1 MDAEDKAMKV
11 LVIYDSV
18 FGNTEKIAQAIGAAL
33 VPLGNVGVIRVGD
46 VKPEQLAAVELLI
59 VGSPTRGFRPTD
71 AVKNFLAGLAA
82 GSLAGVKV
90 AAFDTRI
97 PTEKIKSS
105 ILRTFVK
112 WGGYA
117 DKPIAAA
124 LVKNGGSLLLPPEGF
139 FVEDS
144 EGPLLAGELERAAA
158 WAKQV
163 AEAVGQ

>member
-46 VKPEQLAAVELLI
+46 VKPEQLAGVELLI

-71 AVKNFLAGLAA
+71 A
-82 GSLAGVKV
+82 
-90 AAFDTRI
+90 
-97 PTEKIKSS
+97 IKSP

-144 EGPLLAGELERAAA
+144 EGPLSAGELERAAA

-163 AEAVGQ
+163 AEAAGK

>member
-1 MDAEDKAMKV
+1 MKV

-33 VPLGNVGVIRVGD
+33 VSLGSVGVIRVSD
-46 VKPEQLAAVELLI
+46 VQPGQMDGVGLML

-71 AVKNFLAGLAA
+71 AIKNFLLNLPADK
-82 GSLAGVKV
+82 LAGVKV

-97 PTEKIKSS
+97 PTGNIKSP

-117 DKPIAAA
+117 DKPIAEAM
-124 LVKNGGSLLLPPEGF
+124 VKHGGSLLLPPEGF
-139 FVEDS
+139 FVKDS
-144 EGPLLAGELERAAA
+144 EGPLVEGELERAST
-158 WAKQV
+158 WARQA
-163 AEAVGQ
+163 AEASGLK